1 MEQPSR
7 ADDEWSVRFNSQSLD
22 EQVREI
28 VAHIKALRQEVMS
41 LRAEVRAREEDQSH
55 VRGG

>member
-1 MEQPSR
+1 VSEEPN
-7 ADDEWSVRFNSQSLD
+7 DWSVRFNLQSLD

-28 VAHIKALRQEVMS
+28 VSHIKALRLEVMN

-55 VRGG
+55 VRGE

>member
-1 MEQPSR
+1 VDEPL
-7 ADDEWSVRFNSQSLD
+7 DDWHPRFNLQSLD
-22 EQVREI
+22 EQMREI
-28 VAHIKALRQEVMS
+28 VAHIKALRLEVMN